1 MVLLLWIRRLRLR
14 EVTQLVSIRVELTTQ
29 RKTPLHVPVLG
40 LVGLLQHIEPKTVTI
55 KGRGVSLYLPTKL

>member
-1 MVLLLWIRRLRLR
+1 MVLLLWIRGLRLR

-40 LVGLLQHIEPKTVTI
+40 LVGLLHIEPKTVTI
-55 KGRGVSLYLPTKL
+55 KGRGVFLYLPTKL